1 MQNLRQQLTAPHNS
15 CICHTTLSQAAKI
28 LPPPG
33 PAPQDSKIAPLAGRR
48 ESHGRSR
55 GWAGHRGVP
64 TLPHRALPT
73 WMPSW
78 LASSAPS
85 VLQMWPREL
94 YRRQR
99 TDGCRWPFPGHSQ
112 DSLGQRDSLLQRDFR
127 AEQPRGLPQPIPALW
142 SYRERA
148 AIQHSAASIQ
158 SPQDTQLG
166 SPARQ
171 AAGQAAESLCPMA
184 SIPSMA
190 GSQRPWAG
198 SATTGCQHRPA
209 GAAPSTTLC
218 PQYSTQQ
225 LPRVESTARCWEK
238 TPGWTRAP

>member
-1 MQNLRQQLTAPHNS
+1 MQNLRQQLTAPHNG
-15 CICHTTLSQAAKI
+15 CICHATLSQAAKI

-33 PAPQDSKIAPLAGRR
+33 PAPQGSRVAPLPSRR
-48 ESHGRSR
+48 ESHGCSR
-55 GWAGHRGVP
+55 GWAGCRGGPYPATQSLAHLDAELAGEQRPNHVADVAQEAVQEAEDGR
-64 TLPHRALPT
+64 LPMALPRAL
-73 WMPSW
+73 
-78 LASSAPS
+78 A
-85 VLQMWPREL
+85 
-94 YRRQR
+94 
-99 TDGCRWPFPGHSQ
+99 
-112 DSLGQRDSLLQRDFR
+112 GQPR
-127 AEQPRGLPQPIPALW
+127 AEGQAAPAGFRSRAAPQPSPAPW

-171 AAGQAAESLCPMA
+171 ATGQAAESLCPVA
-184 SIPSMA
+184 SIPGMA
-190 GSQRPWAG
+190 GSERPWAG
-198 SATTGCQHRPA
+198 SATTGCQHRPT

-225 LPRVESTARCWEK
+225 LPRVESTARCREK